1 MVETWAFEQA
11 YMACM
16 LSAVAVG
23 WITMTVIDYRRLRRV
38 HQRRLSR

>member
-1 MVETWAFEQA
+1 MIINLTQHQATQEQFEA
-11 YMACM
+11 G
-16 LSAVAVG
+16 VAVG